1 MRTTK
6 AVLTLLLALCVQ
18 VGFAQSR
25 TVKGTV
31 KGPGGEPIP
40 GASVIEKGT
49 KNGTATDASGSYSI
63 TVAGPKSI
71 LVISSLGFATQEREV
86 GSNTTID
93 VFMKESNEQLDEVVV
108 TGQGVGVSRKRI
120 STTVSSIDSKELKKS
135 PAMQLDQLIQSKFW
149 PSRPSAIVAGGH
161 HGH

>member
-6 AVLTLLLALCVQ
+6 ALLTLLLALCVQ

-49 KNGTATDASGSYSI
+49 KNGTAADATGSYTI
-63 TVAGPKSI
+63 TVSGGDAV
-71 LVISSLGFATQEREV
+71 LVYSSLGFETQE
-86 GSNTTID
+86 I
-93 VFMKESNEQLDEVVV
+93 
-108 TGQGVGVSRKRI
+108 
-120 STTVSSIDSKELKKS
+120 KELLRL
-135 PAMQLDQLIQSKFW
+135 QN
-149 PSRPSAIVAGGH
+149 
-161 HGH
+161 